1 MPTHNRF
8 DSSFNNENN
17 NGIKAQDTNR
27 HSRHSDYRDNCKGVN
42 EEEGEEKGL
51 TNSIHNN
58 TKGNEHIVSQQ
69 LDKRTSTT
77 NRVFE
82 YER

>member
-27 HSRHSDYRDNCKGVN
+27 YSRHSDYRDNCKDVN

-58 TKGNEHIVSQQ
+58 TKGNEQYCQQ
-69 LDKRTSTT
+69 LDKRITT
-77 NRVFE
+77 INQIF
-82 YER
+82 

>member
-1 MPTHNRF
+1 MPSHNRF
-8 DSSFNNENN
+8 GSYFNNEN

-27 HSRHSDYRDNCKGVN
+27 HSSHSDYRDNCKDVN

-58 TKGNEHIVSQQ
+58 TKGNEQYRQQ
-69 LDKRTSTT
+69 LDKRTTT
-77 NRVFE
+77 INQIF
-82 YER
+82 

>member
-27 HSRHSDYRDNCKGVN
+27 DSRHSDYRDNCKDVN
-42 EEEGEEKGL
+42 EEEGEERDL
-51 TNSIHNN
+51 ANSICNN
-58 TKGNEHIVSQQ
+58 TKANEQYRQ
-69 LDKRTSTT
+69 ST
-77 NRVFE
+77 VG
-82 YER
+82 

>member
-27 HSRHSDYRDNCKGVN
+27 HSRHSDYRDNCKGVKE
-42 EEEGEEKGL
+42 EEEGEETVGIIHVKEKLTGL
-51 TNSIHNN
+51 P
-58 TKGNEHIVSQQ
+58 
-69 LDKRTSTT
+69 
-77 NRVFE
+77 
-82 YER
+82 

>member
-27 HSRHSDYRDNCKGVN
+27 YSCHSDYRDNCKGVK
-42 EEEGEEKGL
+42 EEERDL
-51 TNSIHNN
+51 TNSICNN
-58 TKGNEHIVSQQ
+58 TKANEQYRQ
-69 LDKRTSTT
+69 ST
-77 NRVFE
+77 VG
-82 YER
+82 